1 MYKRSK
7 TKMQWLKHKILHA
20 FLLILLSMFLPIMT
34 FGDDIGLQEIRKIVA
49 NMSTDIKTDQVLKS
63 PVEGWYVIKKGA
75 YIAYI
80 SEDGRHLIQGDMYN
94 LETQINLSEGIRND
108 SRREVVSAYPLDRM
122 IIFESDK
129 KSHAVTIFTDVD
141 CTFCRRLHSQIDDY
155 LNAGIEVRYLL
166 YPRNG
171 PQSES
176 WVIAE
181 QVWCSDDRNKALTL
195 AKIDQ
200 KFDSRNCDPSPISE
214 HYMLGQDVGLQG
226 TPAIVLEDGTM
237 VNGYVSATELSRI
250 ISLNN

>member
-1 MYKRSK
+1 MEWGISK
-7 TKMQWLKHKILHA
+7 FSHV
-20 FLLILLSMFLPIMT
+20 FLIILLSIFLPKLSL
-34 FGDDIGLQEIRKIVA
+34 GDDIGLQEIRQIVT
-49 NMSTDIKTDQVLKS
+49 NMSTDIKADQVLKS
-63 PVEGWYVIKKGA
+63 PVDGWYTIKKGA

-94 LETQINLSEGIRND
+94 LETQVNLSENIRND
-108 SRREVVSAYPLDRM
+108 SRREVVSAYPLEDM
-122 IIFESDK
+122 IIFEPSNK
-129 KSHAVTIFTDVD
+129 THAVTVFTDVD

-155 LNAGIEVRYLL
+155 LAEGIEIRYLL

-181 QVWCSDDRNKALTL
+181 QVWCSDDRNEALTL

-200 KFDSRNCDPSPISE
+200 EFDSRDCDPSPISE

-226 TPAIVLEDGTM
+226 TPAIVLEDGSM
-237 VNGYVSATELSRI
+237 VNGYVTATELSRI
-250 ISLNN
+250 ISLSD

>member
-1 MYKRSK
+1 MIE
-7 TKMQWLKHKILHA
+7 MEWLKNKISQ
-20 FLLILLSMFLPIMT
+20 LLLLVLLSIFLPIVT
-34 FGDDIGLQEIRKIVA
+34 FGDDIGLQEIRKIVT
-49 NMSTDIKTDQVLKS
+49 NMSSDIKADQVLKS
-63 PVEGWYVIKKGA
+63 PVEGWYTIKRGA

-108 SRREVVSAYPLDRM
+108 SRREAVSAYPLDSM
-122 IIFESDK
+122 IIFASDK

-155 LNAGIEVRYLL
+155 LDAGIEVRYLL

-181 QVWCSDDRNKALTL
+181 QIWCSNDRNKALTL

-200 KFDSRNCDPSPISE
+200 KFDSRDCDSSSISE
-214 HYMLGQDVGLQG
+214 NYMLGQVVGLQG

-250 ISLNN
+250 ISSSN

>member
-1 MYKRSK
+1 ME
-7 TKMQWLKHKILHA
+7 WLKNKISQL
-20 FLLILLSMFLPIMT
+20 LLSVLLSIFLPIVT
-34 FGDDIGLQEIRKIVA
+34 FGDDIGLQEIRKIVT
-49 NMSTDIKTDQVLKS
+49 NMSSDIKADQVLKS
-63 PVEGWYVIKKGA
+63 PVEGWYTIKRGA

-108 SRREVVSAYPLDRM
+108 SRREAVSAYPLDSM
-122 IIFESDK
+122 IIFASDK

-155 LNAGIEVRYLL
+155 LDAGIEVRYLL

-181 QVWCSDDRNKALTL
+181 QIWCSNDRNKALTL

-200 KFDSRNCDPSPISE
+200 KFDSRDCDSSSISE
-214 HYMLGQDVGLQG
+214 NYMLGQVVGLQG

-250 ISLNN
+250 ITSSN

>member
-1 MYKRSK
+1 ME
-7 TKMQWLKHKILHA
+7 WLKNKISQL
-20 FLLILLSMFLPIMT
+20 LLSVLLSIFLPIVT
-34 FGDDIGLQEIRKIVA
+34 FGDDIGLQEIRKIVT
-49 NMSTDIKTDQVLKS
+49 NMSSDIKADQVLKS
-63 PVEGWYVIKKGA
+63 PVEGWYTIKRGA

-108 SRREVVSAYPLDRM
+108 SRREAVSAYPLDSM
-122 IIFESDK
+122 IIFASDK

-141 CTFCRRLHSQIDDY
+141 CTFFFFLHSQIDDY
-155 LNAGIEVRYLL
+155 LDAGIEVRYLL

-181 QVWCSDDRNKALTL
+181 QIWCSNDRNKALTL

-200 KFDSRNCDPSPISE
+200 KFDSRDCDSSSISE
-214 HYMLGQDVGLQG
+214 NYMLGQVVGLQG

-250 ISLNN
+250 ISSSN

>member
-1 MYKRSK
+1 MIE
-7 TKMQWLKHKILHA
+7 MEWLKNKISQL
-20 FLLILLSMFLPIMT
+20 LLSVLLSIFLPIVT
-34 FGDDIGLQEIRKIVA
+34 FGDDIGLQEIRKIVT
-49 NMSTDIKTDQVLKS
+49 NMSSDIKADQVLKS
-63 PVEGWYVIKKGA
+63 PVEGWYTIKRGA

-108 SRREVVSAYPLDRM
+108 SRREAVSAYPLDSM
-122 IIFESDK
+122 IIFASDK

-155 LNAGIEVRYLL
+155 LDAGIEVRYLL

-181 QVWCSDDRNKALTL
+181 QIWCSNDRNKALTL

-200 KFDSRNCDPSPISE
+200 KFDSRDCDSSSISE
-214 HYMLGQDVGLQG
+214 NYMLGQVVGLQG

-250 ISLNN
+250 ISSSN

>member
-1 MYKRSK
+1 MCKMEWSISK
-7 TKMQWLKHKILHA
+7 FSHV
-20 FLLILLSMFLPIMT
+20 FLIILLSIFLPKLSL
-34 FGDDIGLQEIRKIVA
+34 GDDIGLQEIRQIVT
-49 NMSTDIKTDQVLKS
+49 NMSTDIKADQVLKS
-63 PVEGWYVIKKGA
+63 PVDGWYTIKKGA

-94 LETQINLSEGIRND
+94 LETQVNLSENIRND
-108 SRREVVSAYPLDRM
+108 SRREVVSAYPLEDM
-122 IIFESDK
+122 IIFEPSNK
-129 KSHAVTIFTDVD
+129 THAVTVFTDVD

-155 LNAGIEVRYLL
+155 LAEGIEIRYLL

-181 QVWCSDDRNKALTL
+181 QVWCSDDRNEALTL

-200 KFDSRNCDPSPISE
+200 EFDSRDCDPSPISE

-226 TPAIVLEDGTM
+226 TPAIVLEDGSM
-237 VNGYVSATELSRI
+237 VNGYVTATELSRI
-250 ISLNN
+250 ISLSD

>member
-1 MYKRSK
+1 ME
-7 TKMQWLKHKILHA
+7 WLQNKISQ
-20 FLLILLSMFLPIMT
+20 LLLLVLLSIFLPIVT
-34 FGDDIGLQEIRKIVA
+34 FGDDIGLQEIRKIVT
-49 NMSTDIKTDQVLKS
+49 NMSSDIKADQVLKS
-63 PVEGWYVIKKGA
+63 PVEGWYTIKRGA

-108 SRREVVSAYPLDRM
+108 SRREAVSAYPLDSM
-122 IIFESDK
+122 IIFASDK

-155 LNAGIEVRYLL
+155 LDAGIEVRYLL

-181 QVWCSDDRNKALTL
+181 QIWCSNDRNKALTL

-200 KFDSRNCDPSPISE
+200 KFDSRDCDSSSISE
-214 HYMLGQDVGLQG
+214 NYMLGQVVGLQG

-250 ISLNN
+250 ISSSN

>member
-1 MYKRSK
+1 ME
-7 TKMQWLKHKILHA
+7 WLKNRISQL
-20 FLLILLSMFLPIMT
+20 LLSVLLSIFLPIVT
-34 FGDDIGLQEIRKIVA
+34 FGDDIGLQEIRKIVT
-49 NMSTDIKTDQVLKS
+49 NMSSDIKADQVLKS
-63 PVEGWYVIKKGA
+63 PVEGWYTIKRGA

-108 SRREVVSAYPLDRM
+108 SRREAVSAYPLDSM
-122 IIFESDK
+122 IIFASDK

-155 LNAGIEVRYLL
+155 LDAGIEVRYLL

-181 QVWCSDDRNKALTL
+181 QIWCSNDRNKALTL
-195 AKIDQ
+195 AKIYQ
-200 KFDSRNCDPSPISE
+200 KFDSRDCDSSSISE
-214 HYMLGQDVGLQG
+214 NYMLGQVVGLQG

-250 ISLNN
+250 ISSSN

>member
-1 MYKRSK
+1 ME
-7 TKMQWLKHKILHA
+7 WLKNKISQL
-20 FLLILLSMFLPIMT
+20 LLSVLLSIFLPIVT
-34 FGDDIGLQEIRKIVA
+34 FGDDIGLQEIRKIVT
-49 NMSTDIKTDQVLKS
+49 NMSSDIKADQVLKS
-63 PVEGWYVIKKGA
+63 PVEGWYTIKRGA

-108 SRREVVSAYPLDRM
+108 SRREAVSAYPLDSM
-122 IIFESDK
+122 IIFASDK

-155 LNAGIEVRYLL
+155 LDAGIEVRYLL

-181 QVWCSDDRNKALTL
+181 QIWCSNDRNKSLTL

-200 KFDSRNCDPSPISE
+200 KFDSRDCDSSSISE
-214 HYMLGQDVGLQG
+214 NYMLGQVVGLQG

-250 ISLNN
+250 ISSSN

>member
-1 MYKRSK
+1 MEWSISK
-7 TKMQWLKHKILHA
+7 FSHV
-20 FLLILLSMFLPIMT
+20 FLIILLSIFLPKLSL
-34 FGDDIGLQEIRKIVA
+34 GDDIGLQEIRQIVT
-49 NMSTDIKTDQVLKS
+49 NMSTDIKADQVLKS
-63 PVEGWYVIKKGA
+63 PVDGWYTIKKGA

-94 LETQINLSEGIRND
+94 LETQVNLSENIRND
-108 SRREVVSAYPLDRM
+108 SRREVVSAYPLEDM
-122 IIFESDK
+122 IIFEPSNK
-129 KSHAVTIFTDVD
+129 THAVTVFTDVD

-155 LNAGIEVRYLL
+155 LAEGIEIRYLL

-181 QVWCSDDRNKALTL
+181 QVWCSDDRNEALTL

-200 KFDSRNCDPSPISE
+200 EFDSRDCDPSPISE

-226 TPAIVLEDGTM
+226 TPAIVLEDGSM
-237 VNGYVSATELSRI
+237 VNGYVTATELSRI
-250 ISLNN
+250 ISLSD

>member
-1 MYKRSK
+1 ME
-7 TKMQWLKHKILHA
+7 WLKNKISQL
-20 FLLILLSMFLPIMT
+20 LLSVLLSIFLPIVT
-34 FGDDIGLQEIRKIVA
+34 FGDDIGLQEIRKIVT
-49 NMSTDIKTDQVLKS
+49 NMSSDIKADQVLKS
-63 PVEGWYVIKKGA
+63 PVEGWYTIKRGA

-108 SRREVVSAYPLDRM
+108 SRREAVSAYPLDSM
-122 IIFESDK
+122 IIFASDK
-129 KSHAVTIFTDVD
+129 KSHEVTIFTDVD

-155 LNAGIEVRYLL
+155 LDAGIEVRYLL

-181 QVWCSDDRNKALTL
+181 QIWCSNDRNKALTL

-200 KFDSRNCDPSPISE
+200 KFDSRDCDSSSISE
-214 HYMLGQDVGLQG
+214 NYMLGQVVGLQG

-250 ISLNN
+250 ISSSN

>member
-1 MYKRSK
+1 ME
-7 TKMQWLKHKILHA
+7 WLKNKISQL
-20 FLLILLSMFLPIMT
+20 LLSVLLSIFLPIVT
-34 FGDDIGLQEIRKIVA
+34 FGDDIGLQEIRKIVT
-49 NMSTDIKTDQVLKS
+49 NMSSDIKADQVLKS
-63 PVEGWYVIKKGA
+63 PVEGWYTIKRGA

-108 SRREVVSAYPLDRM
+108 SRREAVSAYPLDSM
-122 IIFESDK
+122 IIFASDK

-155 LNAGIEVRYLL
+155 LDAGIEVRYLL

-181 QVWCSDDRNKALTL
+181 QIWCSNDRNKALTL

-200 KFDSRNCDPSPISE
+200 KFDSRDCDASSISE
-214 HYMLGQDVGLQG
+214 NYMLGQVVGLQG

-250 ISLNN
+250 ISSSN

>member
-1 MYKRSK
+1 ME
-7 TKMQWLKHKILHA
+7 WLKNKISQL
-20 FLLILLSMFLPIMT
+20 LLSVLLSIFLPIVT
-34 FGDDIGLQEIRKIVA
+34 FGDDIGLQEIRKIVT
-49 NMSTDIKTDQVLKS
+49 NMSSDIKADQVLKS
-63 PVEGWYVIKKGA
+63 PVEGWYTIKRGA

-108 SRREVVSAYPLDRM
+108 SRREAVSAYPLDSM
-122 IIFESDK
+122 IIFASDK

-155 LNAGIEVRYLL
+155 LDAGIEVRYLL

-181 QVWCSDDRNKALTL
+181 QIWCSNDRNKALTL

-200 KFDSRNCDPSPISE
+200 KFDSRDCDSSSISE
-214 HYMLGQDVGLQG
+214 NYMLGQVVGLQG

-250 ISLNN
+250 ISSSN

>member
-1 MYKRSK
+1 ME
-7 TKMQWLKHKILHA
+7 WLKNKISQ
-20 FLLILLSMFLPIMT
+20 LLLLVLLSIFLPIVT
-34 FGDDIGLQEIRKIVA
+34 FGDDIGLQEIRKIVT
-49 NMSTDIKTDQVLKS
+49 NMSSDIKADQVLKS
-63 PVEGWYVIKKGA
+63 PVEGWYTIKRGA

-108 SRREVVSAYPLDRM
+108 SRREAVSAYPLDSM
-122 IIFESDK
+122 IIFASDK

-155 LNAGIEVRYLL
+155 LDAGIEVRYLL

-181 QVWCSDDRNKALTL
+181 QIWCSNDRNKALTL

-200 KFDSRNCDPSPISE
+200 KFDSRDCDSSSISE
-214 HYMLGQDVGLQG
+214 NYMLGQVVGLQG

-250 ISLNN
+250 ISSSN